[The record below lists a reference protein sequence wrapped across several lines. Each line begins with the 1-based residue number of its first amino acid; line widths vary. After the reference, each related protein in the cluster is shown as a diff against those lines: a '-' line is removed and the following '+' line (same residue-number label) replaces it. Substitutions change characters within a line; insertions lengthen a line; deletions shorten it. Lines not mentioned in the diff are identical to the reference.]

1 MIDLN
6 EQRVER
12 ALEQA
17 CLGEL
22 EPKALKWLEQ
32 TLRAQGRS
40 LEDELAAL
48 KASDAQILAAYPR
61 LTLTPQPIRPA
72 PDASWRHW
80 RRAAK
85 RGLAPAVLVA
95 CALMAWAWW
104 APTDAERGVKLPA
117 DVEQSSERIKG
128 ALVTEPTLKIWRLS
142 DDGPQRLQDGALVRT
157 GEQLQ
162 IQAAAP
168 DRARYGAIFSVDGR
182 HVVTQ
187 HWPPPPAQKA
197 GVMPRGELTLETSYT
212 LDDAPE
218 FERFYLFLE
227 ADAASLTRYR
237 AWLAQPPL
245 KQAPE
250 SLKATLTLRKP

>member
-17 CLGEL
+17 ALGEL
-22 EPKALKWLEQ
+22 EPKALKWLAQ

-40 LEDELAAL
+40 LEDELDAL
-48 KASDAQILAAYPR
+48 KASDAQILSAYPH
-61 LTLTPQPIRPA
+61 LTPPPA
-72 PDASWRHW
+72 RLASDGSWRHW
-80 RRAAK
+80 RSAAK
-85 RGLAPAVLVA
+85 RALAPAALVA

-104 APTDAERGVKLPA
+104 SPAESPRGSKLPA
-117 DVEQSSERIKG
+117 DVEQRSERIKG
-128 ALVTEPTLKIWRLS
+128 ALVAEPTLKIWRLS
-142 DDGPQRLQDGALVRT
+142 DDGPQRLQDGALVRM

-168 DRARYGAIFSVDGR
+168 ERARYGAIFSVDGR

-187 HWPPPPAQKA
+187 HWPPPPAQTA

-237 AWLAQPPL
+237 TWLAQPL
-245 KQAPE
+245 LNHAPE